1 MLALLNLLQ
10 FMRHRKFN
18 INLSVIILDMFI
30 ILGLRG
36 GGRER
41 EIKKHIILQLY
52 KQLALE

>member
-18 INLSVIILDMFI
+18 INLSVIILDVII
-30 ILGLRG
+30 ILGLERG
-36 GGRER
+36 GK
-41 EIKKHIILQLY
+41 IKKQIILQLY